1 MTLQSNTC
9 FPREG
14 KSQVGGASVESTL
27 LSFDFFGVEVE
38 IATTDPGSRDLLLG
52 DFDFFETRR
61 KNPALRYVVSKT
73 GDGSFRIV
81 RDTQTFLLASDD
93 GDFLFQ
99 VEKEITIEIQKR
111 RPDLY
116 FLHAAV
122 LDYKGLG
129 LLLVANSGGG
139 KSTTTWALLHHG
151 FRYLSDELA
160 PVNLKTLEVLPYSH
174 ALNLKRHP
182 PSPYGLP
189 DQVIQ
194 TSRTV
199 HVPASALLGGTEH
212 DPTRLAAIF
221 FVSYQ
226 PDLKS
231 PLATPISR
239 TEAAARLFANA
250 LNPLAHPG
258 EGLDGVLEIAARCSS
273 FELVTNEL
281 AQTCAVVKQTMESSV
296 ERSELTAC

>member
-1 MTLQSNTC
+1 
-9 FPREG
+9 
-14 KSQVGGASVESTL
+14 
-27 LSFDFFGVEVE
+27 LS
-38 IATTDPGSRDLLLG
+38 
-52 DFDFFETRR
+52 
-61 KNPALRYVVSKT
+61 AL
-73 GDGSFRIV
+73 
-81 RDTQTFLLASDD
+81 DD

-99 VEKEITIEIQKR
+99 LEKEITIEIQKR

-122 LDYKGLG
+122 LDYNDLG
-129 LLLVANSGGG
+129 LLLVASSGGG
-139 KSTTTWALLHHG
+139 KSTTTWALSHHG

-160 PVNLKTLEVLPYSH
+160 PINLKTLEVHPYSH

-189 DQVIQ
+189 NEIIQ

-199 HVPASALLGGTEH
+199 HVPASALPGGSKPVATY
-212 DPTRLAAIF
+212 LAAIF
-221 FVSYQ
+221 FVSYR

-231 PLATPISR
+231 PRAMPISR

-273 FELVTNEL
+273 FELNTNDL
-281 AQTCAVVKQTMESSV
+281 GQTCAVIRQTMESIEGS
-296 ERSELTAC
+296 RTS

>member
-1 MTLQSNTC
+1 VTT
-9 FPREG
+9 
-14 KSQVGGASVESTL
+14 ESTS

-38 IATTDPGSRDLLLG
+38 IATTDPGSRKLLSG
-52 DFDFFETRR
+52 NFGFFETRR
-61 KNPALRYVVSKT
+61 KNPVLRYVVSNT
-73 GDGSFRIV
+73 GDGAFEIV
-81 RDTQTFLLASDD
+81 RDNQSFLSASDD
-93 GDFLFQ
+93 GDLLFQ
-99 VEKEITIEIQKR
+99 LEKEITIEIQKR

-122 LDYKGLG
+122 LDYNDLG

-160 PVNLKTLEVLPYSH
+160 PIDLKTLEVFPYAH
-174 ALNLKRHP
+174 ALSVKRDP
-182 PSPYGLP
+182 PSPYGIP
-189 DQVIQ
+189 NKAIR

-199 HVPASALLGGTEH
+199 HIPVSALPGGSRSKGAPTCLG
-212 DPTRLAAIF
+212 AIF
-221 FVSYQ
+221 FVSYR

-231 PLATPISR
+231 PHATPISR

-250 LNPLAHPG
+250 LNPLAHRG

-273 FELVTNEL
+273 FELVTNNL
-281 AQTCAVVKQTMESSV
+281 ALTCALVKETMVSV
-296 ERSELTAC
+296 EGFRTS

>member
-1 MTLQSNTC
+1 VPVSHAGQLL
-9 FPREG
+9 REG
-14 KSQVGGASVESTL
+14 GVPIESTS

-38 IATTDPGSRDLLLG
+38 IVTTDPGCRKLLSG
-52 DFDFFETRR
+52 DFGFFETRR
-61 KNPALRYVVSKT
+61 RNPALRYVVCQAV
-73 GDGSFRIV
+73 DGVFEIV
-81 RDTQTFLLASDD
+81 RDTQSSLSASDD

-99 VEKEITIEIQKR
+99 LEKEITIEIQKR

-122 LDYKGLG
+122 LDYHDLG

-139 KSTTTWALLHHG
+139 KSTTTWALSHHG

-160 PVNLKTLEVLPYSH
+160 PIDLKTLEVFPYSH
-174 ALNLKRHP
+174 ALNLKREP

-189 DQVIQ
+189 NETLR
-194 TSRTV
+194 TSRTI
-199 HVPASALLGGTEH
+199 HVPASALPGGSKGVATCLG
-212 DPTRLAAIF
+212 AIF
-221 FVSYQ
+221 FVSYR
-226 PDLKS
+226 PDVT
-231 PLATPISR
+231 PPRATPITR

-273 FELVTNEL
+273 FELVTNNL
-281 AQTCAVVKQTMESSV
+281 AQTCALVKQTIESVKGLRAS
-296 ERSELTAC
+296 

>member
-1 MTLQSNTC
+1 MSI
-9 FPREG
+9 
-14 KSQVGGASVESTL
+14 ESTS

-38 IATTDPGSRDLLLG
+38 IATADPGCKKLLSG
-52 DFDFFETRR
+52 DFGFFETWR
-61 KNPALRYVVSKT
+61 KNPVLKYVVCST
-73 GDGSFRIV
+73 GDGAFEIV
-81 RDTQTFLLASDD
+81 RDAHSSLSASDD

-99 VEKEITIEIQKR
+99 LEKEITIEIQKR

-122 LDYKGLG
+122 LDYNDLG

-139 KSTTTWALLHHG
+139 KSTTTWALSHHG

-160 PVNLKTLEVLPYSH
+160 PIDLKTLEVFPYSH
-174 ALNLKRHP
+174 ALNLKRDP

-189 DQVIQ
+189 SEALR
-194 TSRTV
+194 TSRTI
-199 HVPASALLGGTEH
+199 HVPASALPGGSKGIPTCLG
-212 DPTRLAAIF
+212 AIF
-221 FVSYQ
+221 FVSYR

-231 PLATPISR
+231 PCTTPISR

-258 EGLDGVLEIAARCSS
+258 EGLDGVLKIAAGCSS
-273 FELVTNEL
+273 FELVTNDL
-281 AQTCAVVKQTMESSV
+281 AQTCALVKQTMESV
-296 ERSELTAC
+296 EGFKAF

>member
-1 MTLQSNTC
+1 VSI
-9 FPREG
+9 
-14 KSQVGGASVESTL
+14 ESTS

-38 IATTDPGSRDLLLG
+38 IATADPGCRKLLSG
-52 DFDFFETRR
+52 DFGFFETRR
-61 KNPALRYVVSKT
+61 KNPVLRYVVCNTS
-73 GDGSFRIV
+73 DGTFEIV
-81 RDTQTFLLASDD
+81 RDTQSSLSASDD

-99 VEKEITIEIQKR
+99 LEKEITIEVQKR

-122 LDYKGLG
+122 LDYNDVG

-139 KSTTTWALLHHG
+139 KSTTTWALSHHG

-160 PVNLKTLEVLPYSH
+160 PIDLRTLEVLPYSH
-174 ALNLKRHP
+174 ALSLKRDP

-189 DQVIQ
+189 NETIR

-199 HVPASALLGGTEH
+199 HVPVSALPGGSKGVPTCLG
-212 DPTRLAAIF
+212 AIF
-221 FVSYQ
+221 FVSYR

-231 PLATPISR
+231 LYTKPISR

-273 FELVTNEL
+273 FELATNNL
-281 AQTCAVVKQTMESSV
+281 ALTCALVKQTMVSV
-296 ERSELTAC
+296 EGFRTS